1 MKLPHRTLVSWNI
14 YFHDVEWLQTRTPP
28 LYFMHD
34 SNKIDFNHTVY
45 ILTETTLMPA
55 DIDIRYWQIP
65 ELKKKK
71 RTAWQIRPKNIN
83 CNSKNSVYKQH
94 STYWWNE
101 TTHGYVFLKSW
112 TKSSGS
118 KTQWVLSYMYF
129 KPQLSFW
136 YARIKIN
143 SARI

>member
-1 MKLPHRTLVSWNI
+1 MKLPQRTLVSWNI

-71 RTAWQIRPKNIN
+71 KEQHDRYIQRTLIVTAKTLFINNIAHIDGMRLLTGMCFWKVEQNLVVQRPNGFSIICISN
-83 CNSKNSVYKQH
+83 H
-94 STYWWNE
+94 SCPFDMRE
-101 TTHGYVFLKSW
+101 L
-112 TKSSGS
+112 
-118 KTQWVLSYMYF
+118 
-129 KPQLSFW
+129 
-136 YARIKIN
+136 R
-143 SARI
+143 